1 MFNYLINTLMRRIK
15 TRLFLLVAL
24 LVAQGAMAQTRTK
37 SVVETDEGTVVT
49 IVKTIPNFTPKH
61 DIRIGVGTV
70 SIPTLFALDEFHND
84 YYPDFRRDM
93 QNADTYLT
101 PRYFV
106 GNYSLSYTYQDRKW
120 LQYGGQVV
128 VGASTRSRRD
138 VHTNGGV
145 DDLNRYVLSVMPMV
159 RFSWFYREK
168 VQMYSSVSLG
178 FVTDFEDLYV
188 WGDATLF
195 GCSFGRKVFGF
206 AELGLGMS
214 GWVRGG
220 IGVRFND
227 RRAK

>member
-1 MFNYLINTLMRRIK
+1 MRRIK

-128 VGASTRSRRD
+128 FGASTRSRRD

>member
-1 MFNYLINTLMRRIK
+1 MKTIK
-15 TRLFLLVAL
+15 TVVLLLVAL
-24 LVAQGAMAQTRTK
+24 FVVQGAVAQKRSR
-37 SVVETDEGTVVT
+37 SVVETDSTKVVT
-49 IVKTIPNFTPKH
+49 IVKTIPKFSPKH

-70 SIPTLFALDEFHND
+70 SLPTLMTLDEWGYVD
-84 YYPDFRRDM
+84 YAPSFRKDM

-106 GNYSLSYTYQDRKW
+106 GNYSLSYTYHDRKW

-128 VGASTRSRRD
+128 FGASTRSRRD

-145 DDLNRYVLSVMPMV
+145 ENLNRYVLSVMPMV

-178 FVTDFEDLYV
+178 VVTDFEDLYV

-195 GCSFGRKVFGF
+195 GCSFGSKVFGF